1 MSKQD
6 RQGSDLH
13 DPGTTVR
20 ERKFDDAEP
29 PIGWDGQTL
38 QEMLDES
45 ERLAEE
51 TGHYQGLDELEMKE
65 EDRFTYERLYSRL
78 RGALVSAR
86 ETALHVSASPIV
98 REIGELCFQV
108 YTPEGDSIAVSTG
121 IIVHVHTG
129 SLAIKYMIEQDY
141 EHDRGIQPGDVFC
154 NNDNDLGNVHTT
166 DVHTFVPIF
175 YDDELV
181 AWADGVTHEID
192 IGGMTRGHDQ
202 VASTN
207 RHEDGLY
214 ATCEK
219 IGEDDKL
226 YQDWR
231 DRGQRGV
238 RTPMYW
244 DLDEKCRLA
253 GCHMIREAIHEMID
267 EVGVD
272 TFKQFI
278 YEAVEEGRQTMESRV
293 QERLFPGTYR
303 EASFLPITWGDKAWQ
318 PGSRQD
324 MMNHLPVEV
333 TVDEDG
339 GMELDMEGA
348 SPPGPHAFNCA
359 EGSMEGAL
367 WVSLTQCLL
376 HDGKVNDGAHMAVDT
391 HYPEGSVTNPQ
402 DPELSYHTPW
412 ATIFPTY
419 QGVWKCISRGFFS
432 RGFREEV
439 VTGYGEPSDA
449 IQGGGKLMDSFA
461 DAIPD
466 ALGDYFP
473 VGPFELSC
481 QGLGASACRDGLD
494 YAYAMFNPEA
504 DLGDVEE
511 WEQTQWGLI
520 QLGRKVKPNTAG
532 HGKYRGGTG
541 WEGMYTV
548 MGSEDVSLYCLSLPD
563 VTWCSSGMSG
573 GYPHSTS
580 YSVRAHDTDLASR
593 TVKGEPYSIGDD
605 RPGDHQFEQ
614 NIEAEEIIR
623 DQSGMFWPE
632 EFDNYDML
640 HYKMSGGP
648 GWGDPLERPPEK
660 CKEDI
665 EDEVFTPDI
674 VEQVYGVVGEY
685 DADDREFT
693 IDEDATRERRAEIRE
708 ERAEETQ
715 SFEEFFEEEK
725 DRVKKGDWND
735 GVQWMYEGVFELSE
749 EWADEFRGFWDLGD
763 NYSP

>member
-1 MSKQD
+1 MSEQQD
-6 RQGSDLH
+6 SPELY
-13 DPGTTVR
+13 DPGTTTR
-20 ERKFDDAEP
+20 ERRFDHAEP
-29 PIGWDGQTL
+29 PIGWDGSTL

-45 ERLAEE
+45 ERLMEE
-51 TGHYQGLDELEMKE
+51 TGRYRGLDELELKN

-98 REIGELCFQV
+98 REIGELCFQI

-129 SLAIKYMIEQDY
+129 SLAIKYMIEEDY

-175 YDDELV
+175 YEGELV

-192 IGGMTRGHDQ
+192 IGGMTPGHDQ

-207 RHEDGLY
+207 RHEDVLY

-231 DRGQRGV
+231 DRGQRGT

-253 GCHMIREAIHEMID
+253 GCHMIREAVHEMID
-267 EVGVD
+267 DVGVD
-272 TFKQFI
+272 VFKEFV

-303 EASFLPITWGDKAWQ
+303 DASFFPIAWKDKAWQ
-318 PGSRQD
+318 PGSKKD

-333 TVDEDG
+333 TVDGDG
-339 GMELDMEGA
+339 GLELDMEGA

-359 EGSMEGAL
+359 EGSMEGGM
-367 WVSLTQCLL
+367 WVALTQCLL
-376 HDGKVNDGAHMAVDT
+376 HDGKVNDGSYFAVDT
-391 HYPEGSVTNPQ
+391 NYPEGSVTNPQ

-412 ATIFPTY
+412 ATIMPTY
-419 QGVWKCISRGFFS
+419 QAVWKSLSRGFFS

-439 VTGYGEPSDA
+439 VTGYSETTDA
-449 IQGGGKLMDSFA
+449 VQGGGKLLPELA
-461 DAIPD
+461 EAIPD
-466 ALGDYFP
+466 AVGDYFP

-481 QGLGASACRDGLD
+481 QGLGASAVRDGLD
-494 YAYAMFNPEA
+494 HGYAMWNPES

-520 QLGRKVKPNTAG
+520 QLARTVKPNTAG
-532 HGKYRGGTG
+532 HGKYRGGSG
-541 WEGMYTV
+541 WEGVYTV
-548 MGSEDVSLYCLSLPD
+548 QGSEDVSLYNLCIPD
-563 VTWCSSGMSG
+563 VTFTTSGMSG
-573 GYPHSTS
+573 GYPGATK
-580 YSVRAHDTDLASR
+580 YSVRAHGTDFAERTAS
-593 TVKGEPYSIGDD
+593 GEPYPVGDD
-605 RPGDHQFEQ
+605 RPDEGTFEQ
-614 NIEAEEIIR
+614 HIEADELIR
-623 DQSGMFWPE
+623 DHSGMFYPE
-632 EFDNYDML
+632 EFENDDLL
-640 HYKMSGGP
+640 HYKMGGGP
-648 GWGDPLERPPEK
+648 GFGDPLSRSVEQL
-660 CKEDI
+660 KEDVEGDI
-665 EDEVFTPDI
+665 FTPDI
-674 VEQVYGVVGEY
+674 VESVYGVVGDY
-685 DADDREFT
+685 DADAREFT
-693 IDEDATRERRAEIRE
+693 VDEEATEARRE
-708 ERAEETQ
+708 EMIEERKAQSQ
-715 SFEEFFEEEK
+715 SFEEFFEEERA
-725 DRVKKGDWND
+725 RVEERDWNE

-749 EWADEFRGFWDLGD
+749 DWAEEFRGFWNLDAEFT
-763 NYSP
+763 P

>member
-1 MSKQD
+1 MSKPE
-6 RQGSDLH
+6 SELH
-13 DPGTTVR
+13 DPGTTTR
-20 ERKFDDAEP
+20 EREFEHVEP

-45 ERLAEE
+45 EQLLEE
-51 TGHYQGLDELEMKE
+51 TGRYQGLDELELKE
-65 EDRFTYERLYSRL
+65 NDPFKYEQMYSRL

-98 REIGELCFQV
+98 REIGELCFQI
-108 YTPEGDSIAVSTG
+108 YTPEGDSVAVSTG

-129 SLAIKYMIEQDY
+129 SLAIKYMIEEGY
-141 EHDRGIQPGDVFC
+141 ETNRGIQPGDVFC

-175 YDDELV
+175 YEDELV

-272 TFKQFI
+272 TFKQFL
-278 YEAVEEGRQTMESRV
+278 YEAVEEGRQIMESRV
-293 QERLFPGTYR
+293 KERMFPGTYR
-303 EASFLPITWGDKAWQ
+303 ETGFHPIQWEDKAWQ
-318 PGSRQD
+318 PGAQQN
-324 MMNHLPVEV
+324 MMNHLPVEM
-333 TVDEDG
+333 TIDGEG

-348 SPPGPHAFNCA
+348 TPPGPHPFNCA
-359 EGSMEGAL
+359 KGSMEGAL
-367 WVSLTQCLL
+367 WVYLTQSIL
-376 HDGKVNDGAHMAVDT
+376 HDGKVNDGAHYAVDT
-391 HYPEGSVTNPQ
+391 NYPEGTVVNPQ

-412 ATIFPTY
+412 LTIFPTY
-419 QGVWKCISRGFFS
+419 LAVSKCLSNGFFS

-439 VTGYGEPSDA
+439 ITGYGEPCDA
-449 IQGGGKLMDSFA
+449 LQGGGKLMDSLA
-461 DAIPD
+461 EAIPD

-473 VGPFELSC
+473 VGPFDFSC
-481 QGLGASACRDGLD
+481 QGLGASACRDGLN
-494 YAYAMFNPEA
+494 YGYAMFNPEA

-520 QLGRKVKPNTAG
+520 QLARRVKPNTAG
-532 HGKYRGGTG
+532 HGKYRGGSG
-541 WEGMYTV
+541 WEGLHTV
-548 MGSEDVSLYCLSLPD
+548 MGSEDVSLYALSIPT
-563 VTWCSSGMSG
+563 VTWSSAGMSG
-573 GYPHSTS
+573 GYPGGTS
-580 YSVRAHDTDLASR
+580 YSVRAHDTDLAKR
-593 TVKGEPYSIGDD
+593 TVTDEPYPLDD
-605 RPGDHQFEQ
+605 MPHHGR
-614 NIEAEEIIR
+614 IEDQIDAEEVIR
-623 DQSGMFWPE
+623 DHDGMFFPE
-632 EFDNYDML
+632 EFENYDL
-640 HYKMSGGP
+640 LRYQTSGGP

-660 CKEDI
+660 LKEDI
-665 EDEVFTPDI
+665 EKDIFTPDV
-674 VEQVYGVVGEY
+674 VEEVYGVVGDY
-685 DADDREFT
+685 DAENRDFT
-693 IDEDATRERRAEIRE
+693 IDEEATAERRAEIRE
-708 ERAEETQ
+708 ERAERTQ
-715 SFEEFFEEEK
+715 SFEEFFEEEQA
-725 DRVKKGDWND
+725 RVKQSDWND
-735 GVQWMYEGVFELSE
+735 GVQYMYEGVFETSE
-749 EWADEFRGFWDLGD
+749 EWAQDFREFWDLGD
-763 NYSP
+763 GYSP